1 MQVASSFHF
10 QMSWLNTNLPVK
22 EKLQHE
28 YFWSAKHASMG
39 CELNFCRVMNYTQ
52 GVSLILIAHIPTQAT
67 YVQMC
72 MYKQYKQTNKKIMWK
87 WEISA

>member
-10 QMSWLNTNLPVK
+10 QMSWLNTNLPMK

-52 GVSLILIAHIPTQAT
+52 GVSLIFISHIPTQAI

-72 MYKQYKQTNKKIMWK
+72 MYQQYKQTNKKIMWK
-87 WEISA
+87 